1 MPSLPAAPIARRE
14 FLAGAAALLASA
26 CGVMAQIRGTEHVL
40 SAPPSEAWRAVLS
53 ALITSILPFEH
64 ARFPALDAAALE
76 QTLLQLFPIGQE
88 PGLVDV
94 PVALVLFDD
103 CGLFETP
110 LAPFIAD
117 ERQSLRAS
125 HVTSFELDAS
135 VQRAAA
141 SDRRAF
147 HRYARQ
153 FGNARFIDQP
163 VAAQRAYLALWAGS
177 ELIARRRVYRG
188 WKSLVTISA
197 YSTEPFWH
205 AIGYD
210 GPLLPQG

>member
-1 MPSLPAAPIARRE
+1 MPSLPAVPIARRE

-26 CGVMAQIRGTEHVL
+26 CGVMAQIRGTERVL
-40 SAPPSEAWRAVLS
+40 SAPPSEAWRPVLR

-64 ARFPALDAAALE
+64 ARFPALDATSLE
-76 QTLLQLFPIGQE
+76 QQLLLLFPIGQE

-94 PVALVLFDD
+94 PVALMLFDD
-103 CGLFETP
+103 CALFEAP

-125 HVTSFELDAS
+125 HVSSSELDAFL
-135 VQRAAA
+135 QRAAT
-141 SDRRAF
+141 SDRRVF
-147 HRYARQ
+147 HCYSRQ
-153 FGNARFIDQP
+153 FGDARFVDQP
-163 VAAQRAYLALWAGS
+163 LGAQRAYLALWAGS